1 MQKEKLFAGIITLAS
16 ALGLSGCTA
25 SSEPIAAVT
34 DFQPEKYMGV
44 WYEIARLPHYF
55 ERNMDYVEA
64 KYTLKPDG
72 SIRVE
77 NRGMRGNEKRK
88 IVGKAKL
95 KFPKQQPLTGEL
107 RVSFFGPFYSDYRII
122 ELPPDYGYAVVTGS
136 GRDYLWILSRKPVM
150 DRKQLDAI
158 LQRLREWNFAVGKLE
173 FPKQRDPGNQ

>member
-1 MQKEKLFAGIITLAS
+1 MQKEKMFAGIITLAS

-25 SSEPIAAVT
+25 SNDQLAAIT

-55 ERNMDYVEA
+55 ERDMDYVEA
-64 KYTLKPDG
+64 EYTLKPDG

-95 KFPKQQPLTGEL
+95 KFPKRQPLTGEL
-107 RVSFFGPFYSDYRII
+107 RVSFFGPFYSDYHII

-136 GRDYLWILSRKPVM
+136 SRDYLWILSRKPVM
-150 DRKQLDAI
+150 DRKLLDAI